1 MKILSIS
8 GGGFQALY
16 GVLLLEALE
25 ETEGSL
31 KDGFDLVCG
40 SSAGAIV
47 ATAAATGFPM
57 TDLRRNFIARGAEAF
72 HRRRI
77 SIPRNLLRAFS
88 AARYETA
95 PLARLIEELAGDAR
109 FGDLDRLLAVTATRL
124 YDGAAIL
131 FEPHSHGNILV
142 REAVL
147 ASTAAPTM
155 FPAIPVDGVLHAD
168 GAIFANAPD
177 LLALEL
183 ALRKGADA
191 SEVAM
196 LSLGSMNACPP
207 LGEPQDPDMG
217 VLDWLR
223 GNRIFRT
230 MIGAQAQVTA
240 RMMKGLLGSR
250 YLRIDADPDFLLRG
264 DVALDKA
271 DQRAVEAAMMAAD
284 MSMSE
289 LDGWA
294 AARAEAGVA
303 RRARLKAL

>member
-16 GVLLLEALE
+16 GVLLLEELE
-25 ETEGSL
+25 ARQGPL
-31 KDGFDLVCG
+31 RDGFDLFCG

-57 TDLRRNFIARGAEAF
+57 SELRKGFIARGAEAF
-72 HRRRI
+72 SRRRR

-95 PLARLIEELAGDAR
+95 PLARLIEELVGDAR
-109 FGDLDRLLAVTATRL
+109 FRELDRMLAVTATRL
-124 YDGAAIL
+124 CDGAAVL
-131 FEPHSHGNILV
+131 FEPQSHGEILV

-155 FPAIPVDGVLHAD
+155 FPAVPVDGVLHAD

-183 ALRKGADA
+183 AIREGADP
-191 SEVAM
+191 SEVSM

-207 LGEPQDPDMG
+207 LGEPGDPDMG

-240 RMMKGLLGSR
+240 RMMKGLLGKR

-264 DVALDKA
+264 DVGLDKA
-271 DQRAVEAAMMAAD
+271 DARAVDAAIMAAD

-294 AARAEAGVA
+294 FAAAAAEAPA
-303 RRARLKAL
+303 ARLKLV